1 MDKSELT
8 QLNRTLNTAIQKLLG
23 LETLLEVL
31 STQNVHAN
39 ISDIVMLSQIAPL
52 ISTLTKITSIHSS
65 LTDRLYRL
73 YNRTPAIQVD
83 SPEALDDEAIFALY
97 TLTERSSYIHIYPR
111 AEIIDA
117 INCIS
122 IDQRRPRRKIIEFKD
137 GTILLDHQLAVP
149 KNLPEDAISAD
160 NVAQFCIGMNLAG
173 KRLSFTLLRH
183 LIANQCVKIL
193 EYIVRNEK
201 KLSKDISPIKL
212 LLTTLVEWPSP
223 VVTSP
228 LQVLAAIEE
237 TYPGTIKSAEDAK
250 GNNALWFA
258 SYLVNNWSNIAL
270 EIGNYFASCG
280 CDLDKPFRAGFSWN
294 TMIRLMS
301 IIKRHEQN
309 ETNTP

>member
-1 MDKSELT
+1 MDKTELS

-23 LETLLEVL
+23 LETSLEVS
-31 STQNVHAN
+31 STRNVRAD
-39 ISDIVMLSQIAPL
+39 ISNIVMLSQIEPL
-52 ISTLTKITSIHSS
+52 ISNLEKITSIQSS
-65 LTDRLYRL
+65 LTNRLYRL
-73 YNRTPAIQVD
+73 YNRTLRID
-83 SPEALDDEAIFALY
+83 SPEALDDEAIYALY
-97 TLTERSSYIHIYPR
+97 TLTERGSYISTYPR

-117 INCIS
+117 INCVS
-122 IDQRRPRRKIIEFKD
+122 FSRRQPRRENIVFKD

-173 KRLSFTLLRH
+173 KQLSFTLLRH
-183 LIANQCVKIL
+183 LIANKCVKIL

-237 TYPGTIKSAEDAK
+237 TYPGTITSAEDAK

-258 SYLVNNWSNIAL
+258 SYLVNNWSDIAL
-270 EIGNYFASCG
+270 GIGNYFASCG

-301 IIKRHEQN
+301 IIKRHEQD